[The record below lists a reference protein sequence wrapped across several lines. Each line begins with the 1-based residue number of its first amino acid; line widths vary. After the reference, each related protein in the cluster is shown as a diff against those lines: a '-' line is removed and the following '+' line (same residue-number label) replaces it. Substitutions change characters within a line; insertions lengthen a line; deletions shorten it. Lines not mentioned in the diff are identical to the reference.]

1 MKVLTIFDFFA
12 GYLRLTTELIKTV
25 WPFVT
30 LFGVIILM
38 FSNVMYIFYSRY
50 INSKYLEDKKER
62 GDDAKAYFLVQTEM
76 LIETLFS
83 NYLLAIGDFDR
94 NNFYFNETSWDLY
107 IYVIFIAG
115 SLLSNFVVINLM
127 IALAGDV
134 FDRMSMEN

>member
-25 WPFVT
+25 WPFVI

-76 LIETLFS
+76 LIDTLFS

>member
-25 WPFVT
+25 WPFVI

-50 INSKYLEDKKER
+50 INTKHENEIKEH
-62 GDDAKAYFLVQTEM
+62 GEDAKAYFLVQTEM
-76 LIETLFS
+76 LIDTLFS

-94 NNFYFNETSWDLY
+94 NNFYFNETSWDFY
-107 IYVIFIAG
+107 IYVIFISG

>member
-25 WPFVT
+25 WPFVI

-50 INSKYLEDKKER
+50 INTKHQEEIDKH

-76 LIETLFS
+76 LIDTLFS

-94 NNFYFNETSWDLY
+94 NNFYFNQTSWDFY

>member
-25 WPFVT
+25 WPFVI

-50 INSKYLEDKKER
+50 INTKHEDEIKAHGE
-62 GDDAKAYFLVQTEM
+62 DAKAYFLVQTEM
-76 LIETLFS
+76 LIDTLFS

-94 NNFYFNETSWDLY
+94 NNFYFNETSWDFY
-107 IYVIFIAG
+107 IYVIFISG

>member
-25 WPFVT
+25 WPFVI

>member
-12 GYLRLTTELIKTV
+12 GYLRLTTTLIKSV
-25 WPFVT
+25 WPFVI

-50 INSKYLEDKKER
+50 IYRKSEENPDTP
-62 GDDAKAYFLVQTEM
+62 YFAVQAEM
-76 LIETLFS
+76 LSETLFS
-83 NYLLAIGDFDR
+83 NYLLAIGDFDQS
-94 NNFYFNETSWDLY
+94 NFYFNETSWDFY
-107 IYVIFIAG
+107 IYIIFCLG

-134 FDRMSMEN
+134 FDKLSMEN